1 VPAVQRRATRLRDA
15 GAALAEKV
23 RRVYARARPSR
34 DPADVDA
41 GLYDGFVGD
50 GDKRRFSDVRA
61 TAPHMLGSSD
71 FCFTDQRLPELLF
84 RYRARNWPQ
93 SLTVDER
100 ARWDDYRRRRL
111 LTESDLSEMSL
122 ERYRLEL
129 QQLRSMHAGDGGK
142 LALLD
147 RLDAWSRDIEAGLQ

>member
-1 VPAVQRRATRLRDA
+1 
-15 GAALAEKV
+15 
-23 RRVYARARPSR
+23 
-34 DPADVDA
+34 
-41 GLYDGFVGD
+41 
-50 GDKRRFSDVRA
+50 
-61 TAPHMLGSSD
+61 MLGSSD

-84 RYRARNWPQ
+84 RYRSRNWPQ

-129 QQLRSMHAGDGGK
+129 QQLRNMHAGDGGK